1 MNIQQEISGIYNFSN
16 FHGIYQDLLKNW
28 EKLQNSTWRM
38 ITLKEKDFGEDGD
51 NHCETFSP
59 KRLGKRK

>member
-1 MNIQQEISGIYNFSN
+1 MRD
-16 FHGIYQDLLKNW
+16 DLRLENLNW